1 MVAIVVLRVMS
12 WTWLG
17 VGVDRLIL
25 VEFEWVLLVIIV
37 IVFERFAFNIEFRDE
52 VVTFTMF
59 AMGLSVL

>member
-59 AMGLSVL
+59 AMGLSVI